1 MLFGFDLLRVKG
13 HGDVVKWLIDKQTNV
28 QFESDGGEVGKTS
41 YAFQKGTKRYPITS
55 CFDFGRWLPRS
66 ET

>member
-28 QFESDGGEVGKTS
+28 QFESDGGEVGDHVQG
-41 YAFQKGTKRYPITS
+41 FKGLTNFAP
-55 CFDFGRWLPRS
+55 GGA
-66 ET
+66 